1 MNLDDMI
8 LVSIDDH
15 MIEPPH
21 MFENH
26 VPKKWLNDAPK
37 VVHED
42 GIDQWVFQGE
52 KTSTSFGMAATVGWP
67 SEEWGF
73 NPGTY
78 TELRPGCFD
87 VHERVRD
94 MNANGVLG
102 SMCFPTMA
110 GWNAR
115 TFAESRDKEIALVML
130 QAYNDWAID
139 EWCGAYPG
147 RFIPLGIVPMW
158 DVDAAVA
165 EVRRIAKKGC
175 RSISFLETP
184 HVQGFPSFLSG
195 YWDPMLA
202 ALSEENMVLS
212 LHIGAG
218 FAVIQRAEEAP
229 VDHLMVL
236 ACQISAIT
244 AQDLLFGPTLRRFPD
259 LKVALSEGGIGWIP
273 FYFDRIDR
281 HFGNQEWLH
290 SDFGGKLPSE
300 VFRDHILA
308 CYITDPS
315 GLLLRDRIGIDII
328 AWECDYPHTDTTWPE
343 SPEFAW
349 KEFQDAG
356 VPRRRDPQD
365 HLGERL
371 PLLRLGPLRAH
382 TQGAGDRRRAA
393 WRRPRRRRHPHVPRR
408 VAQAQRGRRRR
419 HRRRRLTS
427 PRTRHPIARRRP
439 VGLRGLKRASER
451 APGSPVLLNLSD
463 DQQFFRETTDRF
475 LTEQA
480 PPDAVRAL
488 RHDATGFGPPTG
500 VAGPSWDGPR
510 CWSARSTAAGPSA
523 GQGWSI
529 SASWPTRSAAT
540 PRRDRWSRPTW
551 SQQRSAPTARHPTCW
566 PACSRAR

>member
-1 MNLDDMI
+1 MNLEDMI

-15 MIEPPH
+15 MIEPPT
-21 MFENH
+21 MYENH
-26 VPKKWLNDAPK
+26 VPKKWVDEAPK

-52 KTSTSFGMAATVGWP
+52 KTSTSFGMSATVGWP

-115 TFAESRDKEIALVML
+115 TFAEARDKEIALVML

-158 DVDAAVA
+158 DVEAAVA
-165 EVRRIAKKGC
+165 EVRRLAKKGC

-202 ALSEENMVLS
+202 ALSDENMVLS

-218 FAVIQRAEEAP
+218 FQIIRRPEEAP

-281 HFGNQEWLH
+281 HFNNQEWLH

-315 GLLLRDRIGIDII
+315 GLLLRERIGIDII

-349 KEFQDAG
+349 REFQETGVTDETEINKITFENACRFYGWDPFVHTVREHCTVGALRAAARDVDVTRMSKDEWRRRNEAAG
-356 VPRRRDPQD
+356 V
-365 HLGERL
+365 
-371 PLLRLGPLRAH
+371 
-382 TQGAGDRRRAA
+382 
-393 WRRPRRRRHPHVPRR
+393 
-408 VAQAQRGRRRR
+408 
-419 HRRRRLTS
+419 
-427 PRTRHPIARRRP
+427 
-439 VGLRGLKRASER
+439 
-451 APGSPVLLNLSD
+451 
-463 DQQFFRETTDRF
+463 
-475 LTEQA
+475 
-480 PPDAVRAL
+480 
-488 RHDATGFGPPTG
+488 G
-500 VAGPSWDGPR
+500 VVSGV
-510 CWSARSTAAGPSA
+510 
-523 GQGWSI
+523 
-529 SASWPTRSAAT
+529 
-540 PRRDRWSRPTW
+540 
-551 SQQRSAPTARHPTCW
+551 
-566 PACSRAR
+566 

>member
-1 MNLDDMI
+1 MQAEDLI
-8 LVSIDDH
+8 LVSVDDH
-15 MIEPPH
+15 VVEPPDMFEGRVPAKWKDRAPRVIHNADGTDVWSFEGNLIPNVGLNAVVGRPPEEYGIEP
-21 MFENH
+21 
-26 VPKKWLNDAPK
+26 
-37 VVHED
+37 
-42 GIDQWVFQGE
+42 
-52 KTSTSFGMAATVGWP
+52 TSFAEM
-67 SEEWGF
+67 
-73 NPGTY
+73 
-78 TELRPGCFD
+78 RPGCYD
-87 VHERVRD
+87 IHERVRD

-102 SMCFPTMA
+102 SMCFPSFIQFC
-110 GWNAR
+110 GQLWAR
-115 TFAESRDKEIALVML
+115 TQDKELGLAML

-195 YWDPMLA
+195 YWDPMFA

-218 FAVIQRAEEAP
+218 FGVIQRAAEAP

-281 HFGNQEWLH
+281 HFNNQAWLH
-290 SDFGGKLPSE
+290 GGGDFGGKQPSE
-300 VFRDHILA
+300 VFQDHILA

-349 KEFQDAG
+349 KEFQGAG
-356 VPRRRDPQD
+356 CRD
-365 HLGERL
+365 GEIHKITWENACRFYGWD
-371 PLLRLGPLRAH
+371 PFAH
-382 TQGAGDRRRAA
+382 TAKDEATVAA
-393 WRRPRRRRHPHVPRR
+393 
-408 VAQAQRGRRRR
+408 
-419 HRRRRLTS
+419 
-427 PRTRHPIARRRP
+427 
-439 VGLRGLKRASER
+439 LRG
-451 APGSPVLLNLSD
+451 
-463 DQQFFRETTDRF
+463 
-475 LTEQA
+475 
-480 PPDAVRAL
+480 
-488 RHDATGFGPPTG
+488 
-500 VAGPSWDGPR
+500 VARDVDVTRMSRDEW
-510 CWSARSTAAGPSA
+510 RSRNEAAGI
-523 GQGWSI
+523 GVV
-529 SASWPTRSAAT
+529 AT
-540 PRRDRWSRPTW
+540 
-551 SQQRSAPTARHPTCW
+551 A
-566 PACSRAR
+566 